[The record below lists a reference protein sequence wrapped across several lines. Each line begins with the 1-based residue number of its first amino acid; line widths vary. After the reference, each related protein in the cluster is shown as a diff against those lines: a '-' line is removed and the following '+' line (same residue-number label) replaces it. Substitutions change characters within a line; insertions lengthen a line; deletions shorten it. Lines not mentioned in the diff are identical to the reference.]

1 MAKKYCNKCK
11 KDVTPKRGKCPE
23 CGMVF
28 DVKLKEDA
36 IPINVV
42 NGEKS
47 KEEKDMFL
55 PLGGASRFLGII
67 MAFWGFAY
75 LLYGSTFSVAV
86 LMFIIS
92 FLLLA
97 ISSLNEQL
105 NDVRYELHKLK
116 NKVKKKK

>member
-11 KDVTPKRGKCPE
+11 KDVTSKRGKCPE

-47 KEEKDMFL
+47 KEE
-55 PLGGASRFLGII
+55 
-67 MAFWGFAY
+67 
-75 LLYGSTFSVAV
+75 
-86 LMFIIS
+86 
-92 FLLLA
+92 
-97 ISSLNEQL
+97 NQ
-105 NDVRYELHKLK
+105 KLK
-116 NKVKKKK
+116 QKLEKNKQLKEIKVRMISNYYIMKQS